1 MNDSQHTSYIT
12 ACVVVVVIVATSMT
26 RPTKER
32 NLMPGDI
39 SLLTNSATLPRPFPM
54 PLQKRLPT
62 PTLLGTLKVQE
73 RHALLAFEKG
83 HNTHIRFAHNQLSQ
97 LVDAMRRVNFRQRVI
112 PVEHILRFV
121 PRGMALRAIV
131 VSVVPETLSKK
142 IDAVEIMLRLD
153 FAADARVRC
162 CGVCLGIEPNMVG

>member
-1 MNDSQHTSYIT
+1 MNHSLNTHRISSL
-12 ACVVVVVIVATSMT
+12 VLVVVIVTTSMT

-73 RHALLAFEKG
+73 RHTLFAFEKG

-97 LVDAMRRVNFRQRVI
+97 LVDAMRRVNFRQRVLSI
-112 PVEHILRFV
+112 EHILRLV
-121 PRGMALRAIV
+121 PRGMSLRAVV
-131 VSVVPETLSKK
+131 VSVVPEALSKK

-153 FAADARVRC
+153 FAADACVRC
-162 CGVCLGIEPNMVG
+162 RGVCLGIEPNMVG